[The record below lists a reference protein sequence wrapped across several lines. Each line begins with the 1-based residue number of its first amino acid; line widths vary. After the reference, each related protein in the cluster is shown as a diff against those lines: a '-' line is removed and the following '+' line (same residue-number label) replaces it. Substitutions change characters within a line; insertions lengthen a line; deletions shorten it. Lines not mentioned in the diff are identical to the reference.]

1 MSLENYLQE
10 LASPDAPVKHTG
22 LLQLSALS
30 KEEMVVFEEA
40 WRSFSPDRKLQ
51 VLPKLIELS
60 EDTAELDFIPVF
72 HLCLNDS
79 NDEIREKAVSGLWEC
94 DDRSLITPL
103 ISLLSSD
110 PSENVRV
117 AAAIALGKFCYLAVE
132 RKLLER
138 DCGRLREALH
148 CILTNPEEPLEVRRR
163 SLEAIATFNTAE
175 IQAFIRE
182 AYKSDEPGLKHSA
195 VYAMGR
201 SIDTVWLPTVIK
213 ELESSEEAMRFEAV
227 NACGAMGE
235 EETVPDLIPLLEDDD
250 LQVQL
255 AVVQALGAIGG
266 SLAKRALLKCAKSG
280 DDALE
285 ESARLAIELESFD
298 GNSSSFPGDG

>member
-1 MSLENYLQE
+1 MSLKNYLEE

-40 WRSFSPDRKLQ
+40 WRSFSLDRKLQ
-51 VLPKLIELS
+51 VLPKLVELS
-60 EDTAELDFIPVF
+60 EDTADLDFIPVF
-72 HLCLNDS
+72 LLCLNDS
-79 NDEIREKAVSGLWEC
+79 SEEIREKAVSGLWEC

-110 PSENVRV
+110 PSESVRV
-117 AAAIALGKFCYLAVE
+117 AAAIALGKFCYLAAE

-138 DCGRLREALH
+138 DCDRLREALH
-148 CILTNPEEPLEVRRR
+148 CILNNPDEPLEVRRR
-163 SLEAIATFNTAE
+163 SLEAIAPFNTAE

-182 AYKSDEPGLKHSA
+182 GYSSDEPALRHSA

-201 SIDTVWLPTVIK
+201 SQDTVWLPIMIK
-213 ELESSEEAMRFEAV
+213 ELGSSEGAMRFEAV
-227 NACGAMGE
+227 NACQALGE
-235 EETVPDLIPLLEDDD
+235 EGTVPDLIPLLEDDD
-250 LQVQL
+250 PQVQL

-285 ESARLAIELESFD
+285 ESAQQALELVSFND
-298 GNSSSFPGDG
+298 DPSSFAGDR